1 MVKSSG
7 DEHLLLVSL
16 FLKIRKPLGEKKSRW
31 GNSIDS
37 YPQKERCPPHPHTPT
52 SKKKRGP
59 SLNSPRTSLGSDKAQ
74 RPGQVPRARPLFR

>member
-37 YPQKERCPPHPHTPT
+37 YPQKERCPPPHPHI
-52 SKKKRGP
+52 
-59 SLNSPRTSLGSDKAQ
+59 
-74 RPGQVPRARPLFR
+74 